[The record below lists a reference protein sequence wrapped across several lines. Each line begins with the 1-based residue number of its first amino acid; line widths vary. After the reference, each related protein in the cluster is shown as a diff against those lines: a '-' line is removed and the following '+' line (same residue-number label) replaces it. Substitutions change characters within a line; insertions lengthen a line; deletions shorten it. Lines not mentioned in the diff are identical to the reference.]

1 MSNDYS
7 GMNVASELTEHVTA
21 GDLRLIMRSDA
32 EGRPTSLD
40 VFRNNIPVF
49 VGMEGEFLERI
60 VAAMTQ
66 LREQWSRPG
75 SKRFSADVVC
85 PTHGYDET
93 ARYGAYNTRCKSCD
107 REAQEAEAA
116 KQPLALATDPDA
128 STADPTEADSVPVPA
143 PGSHAKLRAET
154 EIPF

>member
-1 MSNDYS
+1 MSNEYS

-40 VFRNNIPVF
+40 VFRNNLPVF
-49 VGMEGEFLERI
+49 VNMEGEFLERI
-60 VAAMTQ
+60 VAAMAQ

-75 SKRFSADVVC
+75 SKSFRPGIVC

-93 ARYGAYNTRCKSCD
+93 AKYGAYNTRCKSCD
-107 REAQEAEAA
+107 RVIRETEEA
-116 KQPLALATDPDA
+116 KKPLALATDPDA
-128 STADPTEADSVPVPA
+128 STDDPTETDSVPKSPA
-143 PGSHAKLRAET
+143 AVREEV